1 MPARRPSFTARRAA
15 ADRLRLE
22 RTRPSTP
29 GGDVRGERALYLDV
43 RGRGVF
49 LPLGRSAGLAER
61 TRFVDN
67 EVAGAIGRGLEQVV
81 LVGAGYDGRALR
93 FAGSMRWF
101 EMDNA
106 ATLEDKQR
114 RLAAL
119 GVDAPLVAYLGL
131 DLRADDID
139 SALKAAGHR
148 ADAPSLFVC
157 EDLFTSLAL
166 ETTASLCQTLRAC
179 AADGS
184 VLVSNFVVTPEPAG
198 ASASAAHRTAAD
210 LLLRVAGEPRRTEF
224 RPGDA
229 EKLMVVTGWRAARSQ
244 RTDAGRLH
252 PGARL
257 LAMTA
262 TPAPADTPH

>member
-1 MPARRPSFTARRAA
+1 
-15 ADRLRLE
+15 
-22 RTRPSTP
+22 
-29 GGDVRGERALYLDV
+29 
-43 RGRGVF
+43 
-49 LPLGRSAGLAER
+49 
-61 TRFVDN
+61 
-67 EVAGAIGRGLEQVV
+67 LEQVV

-93 FAGSMRWF
+93 FAGSTRWF
-101 EMDNA
+101 ETDDSV
-106 ATLEDKQR
+106 TLEDKQR

-119 GVDAPLVAYLGL
+119 GVDVPPVVYLGL

-157 EDLFTSLAL
+157 EDLFASLTL
-166 ETTASLCQTLRAC
+166 ETTASLCETLRAR

-184 VLVSNFVVTPEPAG
+184 VLVSTFFVTPEPAG
-198 ASASAAHRTAAD
+198 VTAPAALRTAAD

-224 RPGDA
+224 RPGDP

-252 PGARL
+252 PGACL
-257 LAMTA
+257 LAVAA
-262 TPAPADTPH
+262 TPAPADTPG